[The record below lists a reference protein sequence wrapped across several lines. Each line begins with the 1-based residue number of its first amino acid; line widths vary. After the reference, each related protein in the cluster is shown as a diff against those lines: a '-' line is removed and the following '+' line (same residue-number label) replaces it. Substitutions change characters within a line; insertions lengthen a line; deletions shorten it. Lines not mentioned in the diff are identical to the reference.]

1 MCIEIGSL
9 SALAQIKKHI
19 VEDQRT
25 TCVMALPP
33 TLLVL
38 STELL
43 KIASNILPKE
53 ASEAKAFL
61 IVGVCIFSFLIL
73 GKKFML
79 TQMLAIAFIT
89 FGLTNFENNSTLSL
103 FTLSS
108 FFTERSIY
116 GYLSIIAAISC
127 YGLCYSIL
135 EYNLKIGDSDVSLWI
150 RGIQLNMFSVP
161 ISLIITMINHDVNH
175 RGYFDNFN
183 IIALFFII
191 FVVACNMMELFVIK
205 VADGMFRMISLAL
218 ATMLIGT
225 MQFVFSIDAI
235 SNSSIKLGCGLI
247 ISGTILYF
255 AIDLVNPKEEN
266 AEQNEE
272 FIASIPLKS
281 NYQSV
286 PTVSYK
292 IKN

>member
-1 MCIEIGSL
+1 
-9 SALAQIKKHI
+9 
-19 VEDQRT
+19 
-25 TCVMALPP
+25 MALPP

-43 KIASNILPKE
+43 KIASEILPKE
-53 ASEAKAFL
+53 ANEAKAFY
-61 IVGVCIFSFLIL
+61 IVGVAVFSFLLL

-79 TQMLAIAFIT
+79 TQMLAIAFIA

-108 FFTERSIY
+108 VLAENSTY
-116 GYLSIIAAISC
+116 GYLSILAAICC

-135 EYNLKIGDSDVSLWI
+135 ESNLKRDGEVSLWI
-150 RGIQLNMFSVP
+150 RGIQLNLFVVP
-161 ISLIITMINHDVNH
+161 ISFLIITMTTSH
-175 RGYFDNFN
+175 RGFFDNFN
-183 IIALFFII
+183 IIAWFFII

-218 ATMLIGT
+218 ATMLIGS
-225 MQFVFSIDAI
+225 MQYAFSIDAVR
-235 SNSSIKLGCGLI
+235 NTPIKLGCGLI
-247 ISGTILYF
+247 LSGTILYS
-255 AIDLVNPKEEN
+255 AIDLVNPINESE
-266 AEQNEE
+266 EQNETD
-272 FIASIPLKS
+272 FSAVAPVKN

-292 IKN
+292 VKN